1 MRYLLVALIG
11 LALGAA
17 VGGLLGRHGKSG
29 AEDDF
34 HQFQQ
39 SVANDLQ
46 PGGGA
51 ILLLIQ
57 TDAPDRV
64 VNDLGHFGGKLISY
78 DLSDKQLAELQK
90 EIDKLS
96 KQ

>member
-1 MRYLLVALIG
+1 
-11 LALGAA
+11 
-17 VGGLLGRHGKSG
+17 
-29 AEDDF
+29 
-34 HQFQQ
+34 
-39 SVANDLQ
+39 LQ

-57 TDAPDRV
+57 TDAPERV

-78 DLSDKQLAELQK
+78 DLSEKQLAELQK

-96 KQ
+96 AQS